1 MDVKEVLRKIG
12 GDQLVDAVRAALSGS
27 EDVVETALD
36 EGIELKFAEG
46 AVPEAQVAEPE
57 PAPEAQPQDDTEQE
71 TAEKSARTF
80 ARQIEELANDAGERD
95 AELLRALAVV
105 VRRAD
110 PEQFGALAAILR
122 KVRGKAIQEN
132 ADRIAAKMEQE
143 SGIGYAYPEP
153 ESEEKSQ
160 SDAAV
165 AELRAQIDELRR
177 ALDELRQKSAAV
189 SPAAVSLTRQPA
201 PAAHLLYRS
210 LVRNS

>member
-1 MDVKEVLRKIG
+1 MDVREVLRKIG

-27 EDVVETALD
+27 EDVVEAALD

-46 AVPEAQVAEPE
+46 VVPEVQVAEPE
-57 PAPEAQPQDDTEQE
+57 PAPESQAQLQDDTEQDA
-71 TAEKSARTF
+71 TEKSARTF
-80 ARQIEELANDAGERD
+80 ARQIEELASDAGERD

-122 KVRGKAIQEN
+122 KVRGKAIQEDI
-132 ADRIAAKMEQE
+132 DRIAAKMEQE

-153 ESEEKSQ
+153 EEKSQ

-165 AELRAQIDELRR
+165 AELRAQLDELRR
-177 ALDELRQKSAAV
+177 VLDELRQKSAAV